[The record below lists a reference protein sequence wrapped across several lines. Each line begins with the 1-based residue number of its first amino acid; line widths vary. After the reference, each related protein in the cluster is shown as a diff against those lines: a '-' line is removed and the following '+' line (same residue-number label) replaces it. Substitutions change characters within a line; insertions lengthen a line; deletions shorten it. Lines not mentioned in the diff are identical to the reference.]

1 MANVN
6 FPILAGDR
14 LDYVDGAYETRVR
27 RAPKGTGMAVRHTVA
42 GSNLVASLLK
52 GNKAAFAVEISSP
65 YATYR
70 RIRKAESNGAT
81 ELTQQVS
88 WDAEDV
94 VPPVY
99 VRPLVIATA
108 GQPTSFKLNGRH
120 GVHELWQGV
129 EISVAPGT
137 ILAQDHFWRAS
148 STWESL
154 IRLVSND
161 TMPRGTYRV
170 EMNTGEGFH
179 FNVQLHPD
187 LYSWMA
193 NPEDAKNHRNSIL
206 TGCLARALE
215 LIHAEYGEGDAWREF
230 PVLRAL
236 HRKLV
241 DKGLETW
248 DDNKDFHADEVA
260 SRLRPIDPSA
270 KHDG

>member
-14 LDYVDGAYETRVR
+14 LDYVEGTYETRVR
-27 RAPKGTGMAVRHTVA
+27 RSLKGTGMAIRHVVA
-42 GSNLVASLLK
+42 GPNLVETLLK
-52 GNKAAFAVEISSP
+52 RSKASFAVEISSP

-70 RIRKAESNGAT
+70 QVRKTESNGAT
-81 ELTQQVS
+81 ELTQEVS
-88 WDAEDV
+88 WEAEDV

-99 VRPLVIATA
+99 VRPLVIATDSE
-108 GQPTSFKLNGRH
+108 PTSFKLNGQH

-129 EISVAPGT
+129 EVSVAPGT
-137 ILAQDHFWRAS
+137 ILAQDQFWRAS

-161 TMPRGTYRV
+161 TLARGTYRV

-187 LYSWMA
+187 LFSWMA
-193 NPEDAKNHRNSIL
+193 NPGDAKNHRDSIL
-206 TGCLARALE
+206 TGCLTRALE
-215 LIHAEYGEGDAWREF
+215 LIHAEYGEGEAWREF

-248 DDNKDFHADEVA
+248 DDNKGFHADEVA